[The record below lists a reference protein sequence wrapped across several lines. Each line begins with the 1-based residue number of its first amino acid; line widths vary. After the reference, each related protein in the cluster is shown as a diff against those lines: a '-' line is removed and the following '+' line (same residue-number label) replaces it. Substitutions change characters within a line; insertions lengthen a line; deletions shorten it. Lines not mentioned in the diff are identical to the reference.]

1 MMDLLES
8 KDSSDLLSV
17 NDWLLEDLYT
27 EFINKNKI
35 GPDTFVH
42 IKLDNDNNNLHI
54 DNLANIFDNT
64 VYNILEIIKSA
75 GALITGSAVRTL
87 LYNGVSSRDIPND
100 IDVIPVNMDC
110 FIFMMALFYDT
121 KTAQFTHTK
130 NGVYVTINTCKINI
144 LTLHLIKYKE
154 LDKDTQRE
162 ILSNYDFDVNAYLLD
177 LHNGSLCLPEHL
189 NGNFAIYA
197 ANIIIKTDPMV
208 FSLRFIRRM
217 QKLINKGFSIT
228 DIDLYNKLWCLRS
241 EQVILQDLVYISQR
255 SKLLGGLFEPI
266 NNDVGHMDEY

>member
-1 MMDLLES
+1 MMQLLKS
-8 KDSSDLLSV
+8 

-42 IKLDNDNNNLHI
+42 IKLDSDNNNLHI

-64 VYNILEIIKSA
+64 VYNVLEIIKSA

-87 LYNGVSSRDIPND
+87 LYNDVSSRDIPND

-110 FIFMMALFYDT
+110 FIFMMALFYDM
-121 KTAQFTHTK
+121 KTAQFTYTK
-130 NGVYVTINTCKINI
+130 NGVYVTINNCKINI

-177 LHNGSLCLPEHL
+177 LHNDSLCLPERL
-189 NGNFAIYA
+189 NRNSTIYV
-197 ANIIIKTDPMV
+197 ANIIRKTDPMV
-208 FSLRFIRRM
+208 FSLQFIRRM
-217 QKLINKGFSIT
+217 QKLIDKGFCIT

-241 EQVILQDLVYISQR
+241 EQVILQDLAYISQR

-266 NNDVGHMDEY
+266 NNDVGHMDGY